1 MNGKPKTRKLTAKQE
16 KFAREYASGC
26 SGAEAYRRAYNAK
39 NTPPNQCTLRASE
52 LLANSSIA
60 VLAASL
66 KKAADTAA
74 VQHLM
79 LTREF
84 VIEGLMKTARMAMG
98 EEPTPKTANLAA
110 ANAALTSLGKIDTLG
125 LFVDKSKV
133 ELSRTF
139 DDMTDAELD
148 AYIAE
153 RT

>member
-1 MNGKPKTRKLTAKQE
+1 MTRKLTAKQE

-26 SGAEAYRRAYNAK
+26 SGAEAYRRAYNAQ
-39 NTPPNQCTLRASE
+39 NMTPETCTRRASE
-52 LLANSSIA
+52 LLANGSIA
-60 VLAASL
+60 HIAATL

-79 LTREF
+79 LTREYI
-84 VIEGLMKTARMAMG
+84 IEGLMKTVRMGLG

-110 ANAALTSLGKIDTLG
+110 ANRSLELLGKVDTIG

-133 ELSRTF
+133 EMSRMF

-153 RT
+153 HMG